1 MKSGEF
7 INRLNAALAQ
17 LPPEER
23 AAAVSYYEEYFS
35 DAADDERAVIK
46 LGSPESVAE
55 SILKE
60 YGVAP
65 QKAETRQTS
74 KNSKTSTNILLI
86 ILAVLASPI
95 WLPVLVAVVV
105 TVFSLAIACVAVL
118 AALAVSGFGVFIG
131 GICLI
136 VVGIAA
142 MIRLS
147 VADGLFLLG
156 SGLVLCAIGA
166 ILCLVM
172 FWAMIKATPPIVNGL
187 VNLCKKPFKKKE
199 VR

>member
-7 INRLNAALAQ
+7 INRLNAALEQ

-60 YGVAP
+60 YGAAP
-65 QKAETRQTS
+65 KKAETKQM
-74 KNSKTSTNILLI
+74 SKTSKTGTNILL
-86 ILAVLASPI
+86 LVLAILSSPI
-95 WLPVLVAVVV
+95 WLPVLAAVVV
-105 TVFSLAIACVAVL
+105 TVFSLVIAGVAVL
-118 AALAVSGFGVFIG
+118 VALAVSGFGMFIG

-142 MIRLS
+142 IVRLS

-156 SGLVLCAIGA
+156 SGLVLCAVGA
-166 ILCLVM
+166 VLCLVM
-172 FWAMIKATPPIVNGL
+172 FWAVIKATPPIVNGL
-187 VNLCKKPFKKKE
+187 VNFCKKPFKKKE